1 MERVAQLAA
10 NRGGEVSIENM
21 YLLHDS
27 LVLLDPTIGN
37 GDTRNNRRNSGS
49 GVDIFTPPSQTL
61 KGRKVEASP
70 LSHKLTNE
78 DSEDEDEDS
87 FNGDADS
94 FDEYTESDKRNGDKG
109 RGKL

>member
-1 MERVAQLAA
+1 
-10 NRGGEVSIENM
+10 VSIENM

-61 KGRKVEASP
+61 KGRKIKPSP
-70 LSHKLTNE
+70 SSQKLTNQ
-78 DSEDEDEDS
+78 DSEDEDKDP
-87 FNGDADS
+87 FNGDAES
-94 FDEYTESDKRNGDKG
+94 FDEYAESDKRNGDKG

>member
-21 YLLHDS
+21 YLLYDS

-49 GVDIFTPPSQTL
+49 GVNIFTPPSQTL
-61 KGRKVEASP
+61 KGRKVEVSP